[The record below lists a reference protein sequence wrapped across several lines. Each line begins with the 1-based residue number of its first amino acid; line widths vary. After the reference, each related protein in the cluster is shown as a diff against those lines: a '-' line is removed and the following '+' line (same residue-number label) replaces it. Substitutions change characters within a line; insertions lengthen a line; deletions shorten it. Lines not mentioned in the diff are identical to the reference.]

1 MAQRAPFPNDPDTF
15 DGDDRISY
23 SKQDARFILEDEE
36 GEEWEWLTGPGKWS
50 KTVRI
55 SRNPV
60 HHIDRLWPAS
70 FTATPSTATQTQA
83 TGELEAHGLQTSN
96 VMPRAIDG

>member
-23 SKQDARFILEDEE
+23 STQDGRFLLEDEE

-50 KTVRI
+50 KTVRT

-60 HHIDRLWPAS
+60 YYVDRLWPAS
-70 FTATPSTATQTQA
+70 AQYEELPHLQSPH
-83 TGELEAHGLQTSN
+83 LEACGLQTSN
-96 VMPRAIDG
+96 IMLRAIDG